1 MKEPVEFRKVRD
13 FGDVIS
19 DTVLF
24 IKQNIKPLLK
34 AYLFLC
40 GFFVLASMIN
50 SVLMQVQVGNLVKS
64 ANAVDYSRGTRSLY
78 MFSNFTLNYVLMFVF
93 IILNYTAIY
102 LTVLS
107 YISLYV
113 RKGNIAPTVAEV
125 WSYFKYYFWRML
137 GSGILMSMFLGLSFV
152 LCLVP
157 GIYVFPAAT
166 IFYPILILENAGF
179 SFSFNRAF
187 KLLKGEWWVTFAT
200 LLVIFFIYYACAM
213 VIQVPAVAIS
223 MAGAFMRN
231 NSAFFGTYGV
241 IMAIAQQFS
250 QVFMIIPIVGAAVI
264 YFNLVERKES
274 TGLMERIDSLG
285 QNNAKDDHPFVQE
298 EY

>member
-1 MKEPVEFRKVRD
+1 MKEPVEFRKVRE
-13 FGDVIS
+13 FGDVIGDS
-19 DTVLF
+19 ILF

-40 GFFVLASMIN
+40 GFFVLASMVN
-50 SVLMQVQVGNLVKS
+50 SILMQLQLSNLMESGN
-64 ANAVDYSRGTRSLY
+64 AATYSRGARPLY
-78 MFSNFTLNYVLMFVF
+78 MFYNFTLNYVLMFVF
-93 IILNYTAIY
+93 IVLNYTAVY
-102 LTVLS
+102 LTVFS

-137 GSGILMSMFLGLSFV
+137 GSGIIMSLFLGLCFA
-152 LCLVP
+152 LCIIP
-157 GIYVFPAAT
+157 GIYVFPAVT
-166 IFYPILILENAGF
+166 LFYPVLILENAGF

-187 KLLKGEWWVTFAT
+187 KLLKDEWWITFAT

-213 VIQVPAVAIS
+213 VIQIPAVAIS
-223 MAGAFMRN
+223 MAGAFMQN
-231 NSAFFGTYGV
+231 ANAFFGTYGV
-241 IMAIAQQFS
+241 IAAVAQQVS

-285 QNNAKDDHPFVQE
+285 QNEAKDDHPFVQE